1 MLGLSQ
7 NKPTKIQIQAK
18 FYVFNSNFGFFWI
31 STIVATLF
39 WFSLFKDD
47 TNETDLL
54 VDEFNGVF
62 DFDEL
67 GTLSLLRH
75 LPLCYN
81 VFKYYPDVTKLESG
95 NMWNEYQQ
103 NTKHQPAAHWKYS
116 MQNQTEG
123 KKTLSFSHLNHPLDI
138 ANFITMVRS
147 NQS

>member
-47 TNETDLL
+47 TNETDFL

-67 GTLSLLRH
+67 RTVSLLRH
-75 LPLCYN
+75 LPALLQRFQ
-81 VFKYYPDVTKLESG
+81 V
-95 NMWNEYQQ
+95 
-103 NTKHQPAAHWKYS
+103 
-116 MQNQTEG
+116 
-123 KKTLSFSHLNHPLDI
+123 LS
-138 ANFITMVRS
+138 
-147 NQS
+147 